1 MILLFILSIAIAVT
15 WRKYSLPPM
24 QRFTEDFDN
33 SIGRADPAIGKAV
46 AADPDLHR
54 LFLLGAKEAYD
65 QGGWDAASTRV
76 QQLKWSLL
84 ARYASDKAVLA
95 CANATLT
102 MALAE
107 QDPAS
112 PCPLVALN
120 SDGLSRMTRA
130 SIDRLRV
137 PCDAA
142 VADGAAQRL
151 HGQTPPILDEDSY
164 VAAFAK
170 SLEAPDPL
178 TQAERSALMDPLAP
192 HTPVCRAIAKML
204 ENQLSLPQAPRLF
217 RTQMMSGGTVGAIDG
232 LNPVKKPPAE
242 MLCPRAGT
250 VFTLSMERTLDGR
263 PITWT
268 AIRPEGWDCIID
280 SSATGRRGLWG
291 ADFINPIRRLWPLEV
306 GKSTT
311 ITASD
316 ENNTLQTSVVRVES
330 FEHYWL
336 SIGSHS
342 AYALSQTVLVGG
354 RPRYIITHYYSPE
367 LGFKIGQ
374 HTQVLWGDWPAGIA
388 PDWQLIAIQAAPAP

>member
-1 MILLFILSIAIAVT
+1 
-15 WRKYSLPPM
+15 
-24 QRFTEDFDN
+24 
-33 SIGRADPAIGKAV
+33 
-46 AADPDLHR
+46 
-54 LFLLGAKEAYD
+54 
-65 QGGWDAASTRV
+65 
-76 QQLKWSLL
+76 
-84 ARYASDKAVLA
+84 
-95 CANATLT
+95 
-102 MALAE
+102 
-107 QDPAS
+107 
-112 PCPLVALN
+112 
-120 SDGLSRMTRA
+120 
-130 SIDRLRV
+130 V

-204 ENQLSLPQAPRLF
+204 ENQLSMPQAPRLF
-217 RTQMMSGGTVGAIDG
+217 RTQMMTGGTVGAIDG

-263 PITWT
+263 PITWI

-280 SSATGRRGLWG
+280 SSATGKRGLWG

-316 ENNTLQTSVVRVES
+316 ESNTLETSVVRVES
-330 FEHYWL
+330 FERYWL

-342 AYALSQTVLVGG
+342 AYALSQTVLDSGK
-354 RPRYIITHYYSPE
+354 PRYVLTHYYSPD